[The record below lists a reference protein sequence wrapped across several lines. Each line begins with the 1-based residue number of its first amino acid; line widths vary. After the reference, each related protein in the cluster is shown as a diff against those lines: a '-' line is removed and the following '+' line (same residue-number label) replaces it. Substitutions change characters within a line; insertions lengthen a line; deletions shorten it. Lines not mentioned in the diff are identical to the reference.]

1 MTIPRG
7 AYHVVSGTA
16 ITAVTV
22 TKSISAGKF
31 TDHSNSTV
39 VDIDNS
45 EGWPTVDVVCLFDA
59 DSDAPAGSSLEL
71 YMTCR
76 DIFGSSGTH
85 EADPSDTNLA
95 GFIGSREISGRSNQ
109 HVFFTGI
116 PVPRGKYRILYA
128 CYRIRHEARLLDH
141 GSAYDR
147 RAQGLTCHPGHQAP
161 SRRAGCRS

>member
-59 DSDAPAGSSLEL
+59 DSDAPV
-71 YMTCR
+71 R
-76 DIFGSSGTH
+76 Q
-85 EADPSDTNLA
+85 LA
-95 GFIGSREISGRSNQ
+95 
-109 HVFFTGI
+109 
-116 PVPRGKYRILYA
+116 RI
-128 CYRIRHEARLLDH
+128 I
-141 GSAYDR
+141 YDVQR
-147 RAQGLTCHPGHQAP
+147 YFW
-161 SRRAGCRS
+161 

>member
-22 TKSISAGKF
+22 TKSISASKF

-59 DSDAPAGSSLEL
+59 DSAAPAGSSLEL

-95 GFIGSREISGRSNQ
+95 GFIGSRELSGRSNQ

-116 PVPRGKYRILYA
+116 PVPRGKYRFSMRAIGSGMRRG
-128 CYRIRHEARLLDH
+128 CWIMVRHTT
-141 GSAYDR
+141 G
-147 RAQGLTCHPGHQAP
+147 AP
-161 SRRAGCRS
+161 RG

>member
-31 TDHSNSTV
+31 TDSSNSTV
-39 VDIDNS
+39 IDIDNS

-59 DSDAPAGSSLEL
+59 ASAAPSGSSLEL

-76 DIFGSSGTH
+76 EIFGNQICTRPIHLTQISL
-85 EADPSDTNLA
+85 DLSDRVSCPGA
-95 GFIGSREISGRSNQ
+95 AIR

-116 PVPRGKYRILYA
+116 PVPRGKYRLSMRPIGTGMRSG
-128 CYRIRHEARLLDH
+128 CWIQVRHTT
-141 GSAYDR
+141 G
-147 RAQGLTCHPGHQAP
+147 AP
-161 SRRAGCRS
+161 RG